1 MKGVG
6 VQGWRRHPA
15 AVLGAVAL
23 AVVLLGS
30 GCGGGDGKATP
41 TTLTR
46 LPGPTT
52 TTIAP
57 PGRPDP
63 ADQRAAERAVLRDTD
78 LGRGWKGVPW
88 PEGHQPFLRN
98 VTGACGYLAV
108 VEDPAPLTARAH
120 SPQIGNRA
128 TGEVAVTKIQS
139 YPDDGAAATVEAAF
153 ADPRTP
159 ACLAQ
164 AVGAFV
170 QLSGPGGLQD
180 LRFQPV
186 ALATPG
192 AMGYT
197 GALAAA
203 VGAPGGIRLG
213 MGFGLV
219 RVGRSVVLGVA
230 YRLDGGRPALDPLL
244 APVAR
249 RLGGTG

>member
-1 MKGVG
+1 MRGPAG
-6 VQGWRRHPA
+6 PRWHRHRA
-15 AVLGAVAL
+15 LTLGATAI
-23 AVVLLGS
+23 AVTLVGA
-30 GCGGGDGKATP
+30 GCGGGDGQATP
-41 TTLTR
+41 TTTT
-46 LPGPTT
+46 LPRPTT

-98 VTGACGYLAV
+98 VSGACGYLAV

-120 SPQIGNRA
+120 SRQIGNRA
-128 TGEVAVTKIQS
+128 TGEVAVTKIQT
-139 YPDDGAAATVEAAF
+139 YPDDGAAAAVAAAF

-164 AVGAFV
+164 AIGAFV

-180 LRFQPV
+180 LRFEPV

-192 AMGYT
+192 AVGYA

-203 VGAPGGIRLG
+203 VGAPGGVRLG
-213 MGFGLV
+213 MAFGLV
-219 RVGRSVVLGVA
+219 RVGRNVALGVA

-249 RLGGTG
+249 RLGGPG